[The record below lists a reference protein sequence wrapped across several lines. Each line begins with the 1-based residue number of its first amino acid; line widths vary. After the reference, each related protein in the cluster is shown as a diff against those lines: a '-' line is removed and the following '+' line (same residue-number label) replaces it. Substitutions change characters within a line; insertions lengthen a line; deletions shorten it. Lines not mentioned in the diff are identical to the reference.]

1 MVIKKIISKIGLE
14 DNVKSERADQLTDC
28 LHDCVDFQFSG
39 STAKFGCRRKVTYS
53 AKLTSLM

>member
-14 DNVKSERADQLTDC
+14 DHVTDC